1 MVKKTYASLRKP
13 CFRSSKI
20 PHLVFTS
27 FVSMLGPKPED
38 PSDLSPPD
46 ELSQARRIASRVCFL
61 LPVDPL
67 QGLLA
72 CFRFFL
78 LCYLVAELSLFLKC
92 LSLLSLFVLFSLPHC
107 HCGYRCQRS
116 YSTVGGRVVRSA
128 TCTCIHYEN
137 KCPWRN

>member
-20 PHLVFTS
+20 PNLVFTS